1 MADELAAAY
10 TQRRALLDAL
20 CANVADL
27 IQTGLLTFPHREHID
42 HVSFRVKGLKS
53 FVGKAVKKATEYRNP
68 LVEIEDQVAG
78 RVVVVFRHDVP
89 LVLNLLQEIAVTRVQ
104 RQQKGPR
111 NYDDFGYEDEHLSFA
126 VPITCEPPGWSDL
139 ESRPQVIELQVRTI
153 FQHAWAQAAHLL
165 DYKPEGVA
173 LDDPQRRRLAHVAA
187 SAWGADRETQLLHDE
202 VAGEVAGS

>member
-1 MADELAAAY
+1 VPNELAAAY
-10 TQRRALLDAL
+10 EGRRELLTAL
-20 CANVADL
+20 CMNVAEL

-42 HVSFRVKGLKS
+42 HVSFRVKGLRS
-53 FVGKAVKKATEYRNP
+53 FVGKAEKKASEYHNP

-89 LVLNLLQEIAVTRVQ
+89 LVLSLLQESAVTPVQ
-104 RQQKGPR
+104 RQRKGPR
-111 NYDDFGYEDEHLSFA
+111 NYDDFGYDDEHLSFA
-126 VPITCEPPGWSDL
+126 IPLTCEPQGWADL

-165 DYKPEGVA
+165 DYKPEGGT

-187 SAWGADRETQLLHDE
+187 SAWGADREIQLLHEE
-202 VAGEVAGS
+202 VAVNDTDR